1 MSKKR
6 EILQRL
12 HIKKGEYLIRQ
23 GDFGINGYVVQSGM
37 LEVFITQDGQEI
49 RLAVLGPGEVVGE
62 LALLHDGCRSA
73 SVRALSACNL
83 VVMDRDT
90 MRRKLADA
98 DPGIRALVK
107 ILSERV
113 KRTNLHV
120 AKTAQDKGK

>member
-49 RLAVLGPGEVVGE
+49 RLAVLGPGEVVG
-62 LALLHDGCRSA
+62 ANWHC
-73 SVRALSACNL
+73 C
-83 VVMDRDT
+83 M
-90 MRRKLADA
+90 
-98 DPGIRALVK
+98 
-107 ILSERV
+107 
-113 KRTNLHV
+113 
-120 AKTAQDKGK
+120 TAAAAPPYGH

>member
-1 MSKKR
+1 
-6 EILQRL
+6 
-12 HIKKGEYLIRQ
+12 
-23 GDFGINGYVVQSGM
+23 
-37 LEVFITQDGQEI
+37 
-49 RLAVLGPGEVVGE
+49 
-62 LALLHDGCRSA
+62 
-73 SVRALSACNL
+73 
-83 VVMDRDT
+83 MDRDT